1 MGGKIDGG
9 LFSSDVVYK
18 GLGSD
23 DIKFAEATENI
34 LKLRA
39 ALGDTV
45 EIPTDVALSNRSNEL
60 GNNIN
65 GMSGNS
71 QPVIISNDQSQQV
84 VNNSSSKASI
94 AIGKNVN
101 PPDTT
106 INAINPRFA
115 LANQ

>member
-1 MGGKIDGG
+1 
-9 LFSSDVVYK
+9 
-18 GLGSD
+18 
-23 DIKFAEATENI
+23 
-34 LKLRA
+34 
-39 ALGDTV
+39 
-45 EIPTDVALSNRSNEL
+45 
-60 GNNIN
+60 
-65 GMSGNS
+65 MSGNS